1 MTERSVAPPDTGHI
15 VVDGHPIAFKPDDSV
30 AIAILR
36 AGETPAQ
43 GGTLCLAGDCGN
55 CLVEADGIAY
65 VRSCQV
71 RARPG
76 LTVRRHPRD
85 VMPPLPAMSDP
96 DVTLAPAARDG
107 AGR

>member
-1 MTERSVAPPDTGHI
+1 MARHDTGHI

-36 AGETPAQ
+36 ASEAPAQ

-55 CLVEADGIAY
+55 CLVEADGVAY

-71 RARPG
+71 RRGPG
-76 LTVRRHPRD
+76 
-85 VMPPLPAMSDP
+85 
-96 DVTLAPAARDG
+96 
-107 AGR
+107 